1 MLIDKI
7 VLNNYRI
14 YQGTTTIEFDYDFDR
29 NINIISGNNGY
40 GKTSFLTSLIWCLYG
55 KAMSEVDEKYKKEI
69 YESGGYRKY
78 CEKTINRNFHSQN
91 TLNNHPEENIFS
103 VTMLLSKIFIPSLPC
118 DSIQIKRSY
127 NIDNGNENL
136 EILLDKRINELTREL
151 GPEIFINDFIL
162 PREIAKFFFFDAE
175 KIVSLAEMRSLEE
188 KRQLSRA
195 YSEVLGIKKYEDLK
209 NNLENIRLKLR
220 KGANMNKDQQRL
232 KEFNTS
238 IATNEKLQHFYE
250 NKITELKEVLAK
262 KKSDSDNYQERLIRE
277 GSTITLEELKD
288 LQELK
293 QSAVEENK
301 LLKGKVSELLDF
313 APFAIASGKLK
324 EVYAQM
330 TKEIEIHD
338 SKVSQGFLQKKLNNI
353 REQIADQKGINIS
366 QEQEAALFKILE
378 DHLLNDI
385 DLNSFKNLLNFN
397 TEEANNFTAVIENLK
412 QSYGKRLKEVTN
424 TLKINQST
432 FSIVNNKLRN
442 AETKE
447 NDLIIQEI
455 RKEKT
460 KLEKEI
466 TSLEDEL
473 IKVQASLFNVN
484 SERATHR
491 KLSSEL
497 TRKVEVEETDRL
509 KDLHASRLIEELT
522 VFAKKLKVQKKAA
535 LEGKILDALKKLMH
549 KDDFIT
555 RVEVIVEH
563 DYIDIE
569 LFDSYDNQINK
580 EGLSKGEQQL
590 YATAL
595 LKALV
600 DESNFRFPLFVDSPL
615 QKFDKKHAYNIITE
629 FYPSIS
635 EQVVLFPLLEK
646 ELSNE
651 EYSWLLKKVN
661 KVFLIEHTGQNS
673 SEIKEIK
680 PDLLFEFSPALI

>member
-14 YQGTTTIEFDYDFDR
+14 YEGTTTIEFDYDFDR

-301 LLKGKVSELLDF
+301 LLKVKVSELLDF

-555 RVEVIVEH
+555 RVDVIVEH

-680 PDLLFEFSPALI
+680 PDLLFESSPSLI